1 MMKKLFSL
9 ALAAAAVFSASAQD
23 AKTQYEQAKALDDAF
38 NKEVAADNLTP
49 ETAKGLLDA
58 MNIYQQVL
66 VLDQQ
71 PDAKGKVKP
80 KYTKKIQDSM
90 AGHLMNDDFTRAA
103 VVLFNG
109 GMKYPEAYAAFMTSG
124 ELARQTNARPDSLY
138 AVDFM
143 NAGNSAYGT
152 DFAAAAEAFKQ
163 ARLANIK
170 DPNCYMYEI
179 DSRTRLAGDNA
190 EAKAEIHAIAEEAV
204 NRFGAGNDY
213 IYGSF
218 LQGFLDSE
226 QYDKALERI
235 DTDLRNT
242 PDNSNLYRLRGIVHN
257 AMHKYTEASEDF
269 VKCGEITSNFNYAMD
284 AVKNLNAIGKYI
296 LGQADAAVNKETIL
310 SLFNS
315 AKNITERAKS
325 LEGANLDD
333 VNYQLE
339 DIDYNINNANKL

>member
-1 MMKKLFSL
+1 MKKLFSL

-38 NKEVAADNLTP
+38 VKAVAGDNITP

-58 MNIYQQVL
+58 IAIYEQVM
-66 VLDQQ
+66 VLDNQ

-80 KYTKKIQDSM
+80 KYTKKIQEAM
-90 AGHLMNDDFTRAA
+90 GNHLMNDDFNRAA
-103 VVLFNG
+103 IALFNG
-109 GMKYPEAYAAFMTSG
+109 GMKYPEAYNAFMLSG
-124 ELARQTNARPDSLY
+124 EYARQTNARPDSVY

-152 DFAAAAEAFKQ
+152 DFAAAAKAFEQ
-163 ARLANIK
+163 ARLSNIK
-170 DPNCYMYEI
+170 DANCYVYEI
-179 DSRTRLAGDNA
+179 DSRTRLAGDDAN
-190 EAKAEIHAIAEEAV
+190 AKAQIHAIAEEAV
-204 NRFGAGNDY
+204 NRFGANNDY

-226 QYDKALERI
+226 DYDKAIARI
-235 DTDLRNT
+235 DSDLKND

-257 AMHKYTEASEDF
+257 AMHKYTEAAQDF
-269 VKCGEITSNFNYAMD
+269 VKCGEITPTFNYAMD
-284 AVKNLNAIGKYI
+284 AVKNLNAIGKFI
-296 LGQADAAVNKETIL
+296 LGQADAAVNKATIL

-315 AKNITERAKS
+315 AKAIAERAKT
-325 LEGANLDD
+325 LEGANADD